1 MKNVREHYLE
11 KIRPYYDIDLI
22 KVLTGI
28 RRCGK
33 SIIMNQIID
42 EIKSLGVKDD
52 HIIYINFED
61 FEYEDVKEAKEF
73 NQLVKNNIIDSSI
86 PAICLFFNRP
96 ITGLLIL
103 LMIRYFPF
111 LSSSTSFKSSMFTR
125 PSPLF
130 LDTPICLTMETAF

>member
-1 MKNVREHYLE
+1 MKKVREHYLE

-73 NQLVKNNIIDSSI
+73 NQLVKNNIIDSNKYYI
-86 PAICLFFNRP
+86 
-96 ITGLLIL
+96 
-103 LMIRYFPF
+103 
-111 LSSSTSFKSSMFTR
+111 
-125 PSPLF
+125 
-130 LDTPICLTMETAF
+130 